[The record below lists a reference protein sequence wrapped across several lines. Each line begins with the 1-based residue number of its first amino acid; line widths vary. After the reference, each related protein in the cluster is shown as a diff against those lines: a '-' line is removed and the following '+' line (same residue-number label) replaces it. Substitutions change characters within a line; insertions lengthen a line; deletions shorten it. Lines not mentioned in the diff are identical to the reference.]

1 MIPCINQATVMKADT
16 LQFIESAGRN
26 GFPQVEFDI
35 DRLEAGIKQD
45 SLATIRAGIEEA
57 GLEVVSLNAR
67 DNYPILSDDDMSSS
81 LARTAKVLDLA
92 RSVDCNILI
101 LNPANFGSPAEVKL
115 VERRFDEFVER
126 VLDLAERRG
135 VRIAYEYV
143 SYDNKVVN
151 DLPKTLA
158 ALERWG
164 KNVFLVLDVFH
175 MYRKGETMKDLPE
188 SYMDRLLAFHVND
201 APEMPIARV
210 VDTDRVLPLDGV
222 IGVKNYMIDLKAR
235 GYKGPVSVE
244 LFNEKYWQMDV
255 DLAIQKSKASIDNLL
270 SF

>member
-57 GLEVVSLNAR
+57 GLEVVSLNAI

-115 VERRFDEFVER
+115 VERRFDEFVEH
-126 VLDLAERRG
+126 
-135 VRIAYEYV
+135 V